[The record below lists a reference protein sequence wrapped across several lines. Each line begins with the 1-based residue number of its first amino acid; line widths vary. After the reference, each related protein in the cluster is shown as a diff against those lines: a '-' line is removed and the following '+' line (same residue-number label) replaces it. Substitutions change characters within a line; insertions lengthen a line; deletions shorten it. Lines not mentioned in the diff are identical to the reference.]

1 MNRLVP
7 IEIDVLSNSR
17 LSMKA
22 KGLYA
27 MIMSLGKEEV
37 RIDVLLLQTKESKPL
52 IVKTLKELRAQGYV
66 DVREFVNLKGQV
78 VDYRISIL

>member
-1 MNRLVP
+1 
-7 IEIDVLSNSR
+7 R